1 MPRLKFIPD
10 DTGNGKYGPPEY
22 DITNRSYV
30 RRELKNQANLKNL
43 GKKNGKGEIREHRP
57 RYFSYWHETNRWL
70 NNSRAYKSDLKRV
83 AIQIKRELRAV
94 IPEGDPRDG
103 HVRDDIFIAATPRGN
118 RSSNRMA
125 YNVYFRGKRSMEAN
139 FKSGKKGHYDK
150 RTGRSVGG
158 TRWTDKALAN
168 ASRKRLG

>member
-43 GKKNGKGEIREHRP
+43 GKENGKGEIREHRP

>member
-43 GKKNGKGEIREHRP
+43 GKKNGKGDIREHRP

>member
-57 RYFSYWHETNRWL
+57 RYFSYCHETNRWL
-70 NNSRAYKSDLKRV
+70 NNSRPYKSDLKRV

-139 FKSGKKGHYDK
+139 FKSGKKGHYYK

-168 ASRKRLG
+168 ASRKRL